1 MVIEVHEF
9 LGNFWGFQ
17 SRRFATMKPIKS
29 LRLALAL
36 QYQGQDSFSQDSF
49 IGCHLKTLLLLKA
62 LLLSALLVL
71 SMAVHAQISVPPRI
85 MLQLLPDSILSSKA
99 ESAGQAVT
107 ARLVQN
113 IPLAEGSTSK
123 TGCTTVGRTI
133 DLNATADATGAT
145 TAYRFDESRLT
156 KSIRSSPYAQDLFIP
171 LKCRSCSGF
180 PSPSGRVHSPRDRD
194 HSPHRG
200 RLRVRRGRSTPQ
212 VSSLSPQRPDA
223 NCPAHGARSGSQL
236 ANLIES
242 R

>member
-171 LKCRSCSGF
+171 LKNAVAVQALQSHQGEC
-180 PSPSGRVHSPRDRD
+180 
-194 HSPHRG
+194 
-200 RLRVRRGRSTPQ
+200 TPQ
-212 VSSLSPQRPDA
+212 ETATTDPIVGGSVSVAEDPLRRFLSYPPTA
-223 NCPAHGARSGSQL
+223 
-236 ANLIES
+236 
-242 R
+242 